1 MSLER
6 ETIDGGLFNKRSRF
20 MYDRLKGQVILLKNP
35 DRTEIKE
42 ILDNAKTIAVI
53 GLSPNPMR
61 TSYMVSKAMQDAG
74 YRIIP
79 VNPLADSILGEK
91 SYATLQ
97 DIPESVDIVN
107 VFRRS
112 EFLPAIAEDF
122 LKLDAP
128 VFWTQ
133 LNVVD
138 EVVFNRLTEAGYT
151 VIMDRCIK
159 VEHAILK

>member
-1 MSLER
+1 MNNPSR
-6 ETIDGGLFNKRSRF
+6 ENI
-20 MYDRLKGQVILLKNP
+20 KNV
-35 DRTEIKE
+35 
-42 ILDNAKTIAVI
+42 LDHAKTIAVI
-53 GLSPNPMR
+53 GLSPNPSR
-61 TSYMVSKAMQDAG
+61 TSYMVSEAMQRAG

-79 VNPLADSILGEK
+79 VNPQTDAVLGEK
-91 SYATLQ
+91 SYASLS
-97 DIPESVDIVN
+97 DIPEKVDIVN

-112 EFLPAIAEDF
+112 EFLEDIADEFMKIDC
-122 LKLDAP
+122 P

-138 EVVFNRLTEAGYT
+138 ENVFNRLADAGYT

>member
-1 MSLER
+1 MNNPSR
-6 ETIDGGLFNKRSRF
+6 E
-20 MYDRLKGQVILLKNP
+20 
-35 DRTEIKE
+35 EIKK
-42 ILDNAKTIAVI
+42 ILDTAKTIAVV
-53 GLSPNPMR
+53 GLSPNPNR
-61 TSYMVSKAMQDAG
+61 TSYMVSEAMQKAG

-79 VNPLADSILGEK
+79 VNPVADEVLGEK
-91 SYATLQ
+91 SYASLT
-97 DIPESVDIVN
+97 DIPHPVDIVN

-112 EFLPAIAEDF
+112 EFLPELAKEFVQIDS
-122 LKLDAP
+122 L

-138 EVVFNRLTEAGYT
+138 EDVFNELTEAGYT

>member
-1 MSLER
+1 MNNPSR
-6 ETIDGGLFNKRSRF
+6 E
-20 MYDRLKGQVILLKNP
+20 
-35 DRTEIKE
+35 EIKE
-42 ILDNAKTIAVI
+42 LLDTAKTIAVV
-53 GLSPNPMR
+53 GLSPNPNR
-61 TSYMVSKAMQDAG
+61 TSYMVSAAMQKAG

-79 VNPLADSILGEK
+79 VNPVAEEVLGEK
-91 SYATLQ
+91 SYASLL
-97 DIPESVDIVN
+97 DLPERVDIVN

-112 EFLPAIAEDF
+112 EFLPELAEEFKQIDC
-122 LKLDAP
+122 P

-138 EVVFNRLTEAGYT
+138 EEVFNDLTEKGYT

>member
-1 MSLER
+1 MILNNPSR
-6 ETIDGGLFNKRSRF
+6 E
-20 MYDRLKGQVILLKNP
+20 
-35 DRTEIKE
+35 EIKNV
-42 ILDNAKTIAVI
+42 LDNAKTIAVI
-53 GLSPNPMR
+53 GLSPNPSR
-61 TSYMVSKAMQDAG
+61 TSHIVSEAMQRAG

-79 VNPLADSILGEK
+79 VNPQADTVLGEK
-91 SYATLQ
+91 SYASLSE
-97 DIPESVDIVN
+97 IPEKVDIVN

-112 EFLPAIAEDF
+112 EFLEDIAEEFMKIDC
-122 LKLDAP
+122 P

-138 EVVFNRLTEAGYT
+138 EDVFNRLADAGYT

>member
-1 MSLER
+1 MILNNPSR
-6 ETIDGGLFNKRSRF
+6 E
-20 MYDRLKGQVILLKNP
+20 
-35 DRTEIKE
+35 EIKNV
-42 ILDNAKTIAVI
+42 LDNAKTIAVI
-53 GLSPNPMR
+53 GLSPNPSR
-61 TSYMVSKAMQDAG
+61 TSHIVSQSMQRAG

-79 VNPLADSILGEK
+79 VNPQADTVLGEK
-91 SYATLQ
+91 SYASLSE
-97 DIPESVDIVN
+97 IPEKVDIVN

-112 EFLPAIAEDF
+112 EFLEDIAEEFMKIDC
-122 LKLDAP
+122 P

-138 EVVFNRLTEAGYT
+138 EDVFNRLADAGYT